1 MFVSVSISS
10 NLLRTLLSFV
20 TNNSKFYV
28 TKNGK
33 KSPRRKYHNV
43 TSLEIDVIERYY
55 YIQKKELN
63 RKQQQQ

>member
-1 MFVSVSISS
+1 MSQ
-10 NLLRTLLSFV
+10 
-20 TNNSKFYV
+20 
-28 TKNGK
+28 KNGK